1 MIKLK
6 NLEFGSLPPN
16 WKNEKI
22 LNICD
27 IFSGGTPSTKI
38 SEYWNGNTPWLSSG
52 ETRNNFIL
60 ETEKKITQL
69 GVKNSST
76 RLAKKQDIVIASA
89 GQGNTRGQVSLCLI
103 DTYVNQSVLVLRA
116 NKEKIIPEFLFYNLK
131 SRYDEL
137 RRISDSYSSRGSL
150 PKSLLVILEIPLPPL
165 LIQQKIASNLF
176 ALDSLIQN
184 LQKQNKILEQIIQSI
199 FKSWFIDFEFLNED
213 GKSYKSFGGEIV
225 YNEEYGK
232 EIPKGWEV
240 SNIDK
245 EFNLVMG
252 QSPPGKS
259 YNQIGDGI
267 AFFQGRTD
275 FGHRFPSVRMFCS
288 EPSRFAKKGDTLISV
303 RAPVGD
309 VNLALYD
316 CCIGRGLSAI
326 RHKSDSLSYTY
337 YIMLNLKPIFDNF
350 ESEGTVFGSINKTS
364 FEQIKIL
371 APAKNIVSLFEKIV
385 NPIDKKIE
393 DNAQQI
399 QTLSKI
405 RDFLL
410 PKLMSGDIRV

>member
-1 MIKLK
+1 MKSKLEHQHLENHESTTLLG
-6 NLEFGSLPPN
+6 NLVENFDSKRIPISKMKRKKGMFPYYGASGIIDFVDDYILDGEYLLISEDGENLRSRQSPIAFLTN
-16 WKNEKI
+16 GKFWANNHVHIVKANEK
-22 LNICD
+22 
-27 IFSGGTPSTKI
+27 S
-38 SEYWNGNTPWLSSG
+38 
-52 ETRNNFIL
+52 NN
-60 ETEKKITQL
+60 
-69 GVKNSST
+69 
-76 RLAKKQDIVIASA
+76 R
-89 GQGNTRGQVSLCLI
+89 
-103 DTYVNQSVLVLRA
+103 
-116 NKEKIIPEFLFYNLK
+116 FLFYVLNFLNMDGFLTGTAQPKLNQENMNLITIPNF
-131 SRYDEL
+131 S
-137 RRISDSYSSRGSL
+137 
-150 PKSLLVILEIPLPPL
+150 ILEQTHIG
-165 LIQQKIASNLF
+165 KILYN
-176 ALDSLIQN
+176 LDSKIQN
-184 LQKQNKILEQIIQSI
+184 LKNQNQILEQITQAI

>member
-1 MIKLK
+1 MKTKQVSESNHKKLS
-6 NLEFGSLPPN
+6 EIC
-16 WKNEKI
+16 KI
-22 LNICD
+22 IL
-27 IFSGGTPSTKI
+27 SGTPKTSI
-38 SEYWNGNTPWLSSG
+38 PEYWNGDINWITPTDITKINKRYIYNT
-52 ETRNNFIL
+52 ER
-60 ETEKKITQL
+60 KITKEGIL
-69 GVKNSST
+69 NSS
-76 RLAKKQDIVIASA
+76 AKLLKKDTIVISA
-89 GQGNTRGQVSLCLI
+89 RGTVGKLCI
-103 DTYVNQSVLVLRA
+103 VPSEMSCNQSCYALESISELVRPLY
-116 NKEKIIPEFLFYNLK
+116 LFYVLKNLK
-131 SRYDEL
+131 NVYSQIAHGTTFDTITMATFDEIKITL
-137 RRISDSYSSRGSL
+137 PSL
-150 PKSLLVILEIPLPPL
+150 DEQDKLIPKLDM
-165 LIQQKIASNLF
+165 
-176 ALDSLIQN
+176 LDSKIEN
-184 LQKQNKILEQIIQSI
+184 LQKQNQILEQIIQSI

-405 RDFLL
+405 RDSLL
-410 PKLMSGDIRV
+410 PKLMSGEIQV

>member
-1 MIKLK
+1 MKSKTKLEELPVEIIDGDRGE
-6 NLEFGSLPPN
+6 NYPTQNEF
-16 WKNEKI
+16 
-22 LNICD
+22 
-27 IFSGGTPSTKI
+27 
-38 SEYWNGNTPWLSSG
+38 LSSG
-52 ETRNNFIL
+52 YCLFLSTRNVPDMKFDFSECQFIDKKKDELLRSGKLKRGDIVFTTRGTVGNLAIFDDGVPYEEIRINSGMVILRCLDGIDNYFFYSYLQNPNFKKQIKNFSSGSAQPQLPIRDMKSLIFSIPEKAIQVRIGNFIHVL
-60 ETEKKITQL
+60 DNKI
-69 GVKNSST
+69 
-76 RLAKKQDIVIASA
+76 
-89 GQGNTRGQVSLCLI
+89 
-103 DTYVNQSVLVLRA
+103 
-116 NKEKIIPEFLFYNLK
+116 E
-131 SRYDEL
+131 
-137 RRISDSYSSRGSL
+137 
-150 PKSLLVILEIPLPPL
+150 
-165 LIQQKIASNLF
+165 
-176 ALDSLIQN
+176 N
-184 LQKQNKILEQIIQSI
+184 LQKQNQILEQITQAI

-405 RDFLL
+405 RDSLL
-410 PKLMSGDIRV
+410 PKLMSGEIRV